1 MGLFNT
7 IKKQKNINKKAEWK
21 QGLIQTVVELNE
33 EYMQLITA
41 TVTDTI
47 FYKDIMNVEVV
58 VNVVNIKT
66 NVKTFSLMSKGIRG
80 GSDRAEALGVEILRK
95 MSEYK

>member
-1 MGLFNT
+1 
-7 IKKQKNINKKAEWK
+7 
-21 QGLIQTVVELNE
+21 
-33 EYMQLITA
+33 
-41 TVTDTI
+41 
-47 FYKDIMNVEVV
+47 MNVEVV